1 MRSPERAARLR
12 ELDCTLVAG
21 DLEDD
26 TALATLVAGQDVV
39 IHVAGAIRARA
50 PEEFLRV
57 NRDGAARIARAALR
71 AGASRFV
78 LVSSLAATGPSRPGE
93 VLDESSGPGPVAL
106 YGRSKLAGEAA
117 VRETGV
123 PFSIVRPP
131 AVYGPGDR
139 AFLTLFRFATHGVVP
154 LLGGGA
160 QELTLVHVRDLARA
174 LLAVAD
180 RPATLG
186 GTYHAG
192 NAAPVTQRA
201 FHVAIGRA
209 VGRDVRCVALPGFV
223 IRPVLGAAGLLA
235 RARGRAPLLD
245 ADKSRELLASG
256 WVCSSEALARDA
268 GWRAEIPLADGLAE
282 TVRSY
287 REAGWL

>member
-1 MRSPERAARLR
+1 M
-12 ELDCTLVAG
+12 LVEG
-21 DLEDD
+21 RDL
-26 TALATLVAGQDVV
+26 VF
-39 IHVAGAIRARA
+39 HVAGAVGARS

-57 NRDGAARIARAALR
+57 NRDGAARVARAALH
-71 AGASRFV
+71 AGVRRFV
-78 LVSSLAATGPSRPGE
+78 LVSSQAVTGPSRPGE
-93 VLDESSGPGPVAL
+93 ALGESSVPGPLTA
-106 YGRSKLAGEAA
+106 YGRSKLAGEEA

-123 PFSIVRPP
+123 PLSIVRPP

-139 AFLTLFRFATHGVVP
+139 AFLPLFRFAARGVVP
-154 LLGGGA
+154 LLGGGG

-180 RPATLG
+180 GPATLG
-186 GTYHAG
+186 RTYHVG
-192 NAAPVTQRA
+192 NATPVTQRELA
-201 FHVAIGRA
+201 VAIGRA
-209 VGRDVRCVALPGFV
+209 VGREVRCVPLPGFV
-223 IRPVLGAAGLLA
+223 VRPALCAAGLAA
-235 RARGRAPLLD
+235 RMRGRAPLLD